1 MFNLDYLAKKTGVSR
16 RTVRYYIQRGL
27 LPPPLGQKRGS
38 YYTEAHLERLQLIL
52 KFSAKGVPLIQ
63 IKKALSSDSPD
74 YTTKPKITIPRKIQ
88 ERIEISRDVELVTR
102 QDFFD
107 DDELIKIKE
116 FIVQILEEKRHDQ
129 S

>member
-1 MFNLDYLAKKTGVSR
+1 MFNLDYLAKKTGISR

-63 IKKALSSDSPD
+63 IKNALSSDSPD
-74 YTTKPKITIPRKIQ
+74 NATKPKITIPRKMQ
-88 ERIEISRDVELVTR
+88 ERIEISRDLELVTR

-116 FIVQILEEKRHDQ
+116 FILQILEEKRHD
-129 S
+129 